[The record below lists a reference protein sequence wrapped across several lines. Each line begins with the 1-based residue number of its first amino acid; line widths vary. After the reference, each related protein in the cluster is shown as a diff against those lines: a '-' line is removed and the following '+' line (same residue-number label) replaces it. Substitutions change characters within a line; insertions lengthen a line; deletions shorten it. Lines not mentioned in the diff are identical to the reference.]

1 VYSRYFIAPIYKLA
15 VSVANRKNRQ
25 TKPKKQ
31 ELMLIKLNNFTHKS
45 FVGYTNPND
54 LLFRAKNILFGYNG
68 KGKSS
73 MAIGIK
79 DEFLKDMSKKPEN
92 LRIFDRDYISNSL
105 LLENSEGKIKGVE
118 ASFGKGGVDI
128 ENKIKELEKLI
139 IKEDEIGKL
148 DTYIAKLRK
157 EIRTE
162 IDKIHDRRKGEANIQ
177 RKSKEESV
185 ERVIELYKKD
195 FQDAKKIEAD
205 ENKLIKINGDN
216 AIEKQIA
223 QNENLRPLN
232 LSKIQTTLIEEV
244 KVIFKE
250 KFGEDISIP
259 EFEVVQWIESGL
271 KLHKEGDNCKFC
283 AGNLDFSDVK
293 SKIAQYKENKK
304 HKAKEKLKQFREQL
318 QNLFESI
325 KAIEKE
331 SKTYTTNIGNEI
343 EKYFSSISEK
353 KQTIETL
360 IISCQSKIDNIEI
373 QENFDFELL
382 AETWKE
388 IEESISTISKT
399 KNEQLLEL
407 RKKLNN
413 LTTLVKG
420 AIGLE
425 ILKSSSIKDN
435 LQEVKDKETEL
446 EENRENNK
454 KKKEEIQDL
463 KQQKSLTKDFA
474 DFVSQILND
483 INISLK
489 VELDTDNKNYI
500 IKSTNENATLT
511 IKDISE
517 GEKNLLALLFFYYEL
532 FSDNKQKSVKP
543 EIELIIVDDPI
554 SSMDDSNKFY
564 ILELMKN
571 LLELPN
577 QQIFVLTHSWED
589 YCNLSYGKKAWD
601 DKTDKNGVEIKSKY
615 ATFEIKK
622 NIGKSELFKSY
633 NIEKPYNYLF
643 KEIYFFSEKTEEE
656 LKTECQIYHY
666 PNVMRRIFEE
676 WYGFKIGKDLN
687 FTSNLQKQIESHFNI
702 TSNNQKTKLGL
713 LIKVC
718 NILSHSINGSMN
730 PQEIHQSAKY
740 LMKLIS
746 DNDKLHFDNMK
757 Q

>member
-1 VYSRYFIAPIYKLA
+1 MI
-15 VSVANRKNRQ
+15 
-25 TKPKKQ
+25 T
-31 ELMLIKLNNFTHKS
+31 KLNNFTLKS

-68 KGKSS
+68 KGKSAI
-73 MAIGIK
+73 AIGIK
-79 DEFLKDMSKKPEN
+79 DEFLKDQTKKPEN

-105 LLENSEGKIKGVE
+105 LLENSDGKIKGVE

-139 IKEDEIGKL
+139 IKADEIGKL
-148 DTYIAKLRK
+148 DTGIAKLRK

-177 RKSKEESV
+177 RKSKDESV

-195 FQDAKKIEAD
+195 FQDAKKIESD
-205 ENKLIKINGDN
+205 DDKLIKINGDN
-216 AIEKQIA
+216 TIEKQIS

-232 LSKIQTTLIEEV
+232 FPNIPTTLIEEV
-244 KVIFKE
+244 KVIFKD
-250 KFGEDISIP
+250 KFGDDITIP

-271 KLHKEGDNCKFC
+271 KLHKVGDNCKFC
-283 AGNLDFSDVK
+283 HGKLDFSDVM
-293 SKIAQYKENKK
+293 SKIAQYKENKR
-304 HKAKEKLKQFREQL
+304 HKATEKLKKFREQL
-318 QNLFESI
+318 QSLLDSI
-325 KAIEKE
+325 SFIAKE
-331 SKTYTTNIGNEI
+331 SKTYSTNIGNEI
-343 EKYFSSISEK
+343 EQHFSDITEK
-353 KQTIETL
+353 KSNIDSL
-360 IISCQSKIDNIEI
+360 ITSCQSKIGNIEI

-382 AETWKE
+382 AKTLKE
-388 IEESISTISKT
+388 IEESISTISKI
-399 KNEQLLEL
+399 KNEQLSEL
-407 RKKLNN
+407 RKKQNN

-425 ILKSSSIKDN
+425 ILQSVTTKDK
-435 LQEVKDKETEL
+435 LKEVKEKEVEL
-446 EENRENNK
+446 KEKRENNK
-454 KKKEEIQDL
+454 KKQQEIQDL

-489 VELDTDNKNYI
+489 VTLDTDNRNYI

-532 FSDNKQKSVKP
+532 FADNKQQRIKP

-577 QQIFVLTHSWED
+577 QQVFVMTHSWED
-589 YCNLSYGKKAWD
+589 FCNLSYGKKAWE
-601 DKTDKNGVEIKSKY
+601 DKTDKNGVETKSKY
-615 ATFEIKK
+615 ATFEIW
-622 NIGKSELFKSY
+622 KSNGVSEIVKAK
-633 NIEKPYNYLF
+633 NIEKPYKYLF
-643 KEIYFFSEKTEEE
+643 KEIYNFSQKHEGQAT
-656 LKTECQIYHY
+656 TECEIYHY
-666 PNVMRRIFEE
+666 PNVIRRVFEE
-676 WYGFKIGKDLN
+676 WYSFKIGEDLN
-687 FTSNLQKQIESHFNI
+687 LTSAQLGRLANDFKI
-702 TSNNQKTKLGL
+702 TDDKTKTELGVL
-713 LIKVC
+713 LKVC
-718 NILSHSINGSMN
+718 NILSHSINGSKN
-730 PQEIHQSAKY
+730 PQEIHQASKC
-740 LMKLIS
+740 LMKLIES
-746 DNDKLHFDNMK
+746 ADSLHYNKMK

>member
-1 VYSRYFIAPIYKLA
+1 MI
-15 VSVANRKNRQ
+15 
-25 TKPKKQ
+25 T
-31 ELMLIKLNNFTHKS
+31 KLNNFTLKS
-45 FVGYTNPND
+45 FVGFTNPND

-79 DEFLKDMSKKPEN
+79 DEFLKDTTKKPEN

-105 LLENSEGKIKGVE
+105 LLENTEGKIKGVE

-148 DTYIAKLRK
+148 DTGIAKLRK

-177 RKSKEESV
+177 RKSNGESV

-195 FQDAKKIEAD
+195 FQDAKKIEVDD
-205 ENKLIKINGDN
+205 EKLIKINGDN

-232 LSKIQTTLIEEV
+232 LSKIQTTLIDEV

-259 EFEVVQWIESGL
+259 EFEVVQWIESGF

-283 AGNLDFSDVK
+283 EGKLDFSDVK
-293 SKIAQYKENKK
+293 AKIAQYKENKR
-304 HKAKEKLKQFREQL
+304 HKATEKLKQFREQL
-318 QNLFESI
+318 QSLFENI

-343 EKYFSSISEK
+343 EQHFSSISEK

-360 IISCQSKIDNIEI
+360 ITSCQSKIDNIEV
-373 QENFDFELL
+373 QGNFDFELL
-382 AETWKE
+382 AETLKE
-388 IEESISTISKT
+388 LEESISTISKT

-407 RKKLNN
+407 RKKQNN

-425 ILKSSSIKDN
+425 ILNSITIKDK
-435 LQEVKDKETEL
+435 QKEVKDKENDL
-446 EENRENNK
+446 KVKRENNK
-454 KKKEEIQDL
+454 KKQQEIQDL

-532 FSDNKQKSVKP
+532 FADNKQQNVKP

-571 LLELPN
+571 LLELSN

-589 YCNLSYGKKAWD
+589 YCNLSYGKKAWE
-601 DKTDKNGVEIKSKY
+601 NNQPF
-615 ATFEIKK
+615 ATFEIRKS
-622 NIGKSELFKSY
+622 NGVSELSQLK
-633 NIEKPYNYLF
+633 NIEKPYKYLF
-643 KEIYFFSEKTEEE
+643 KEIFEFSQKREDD
-656 LKTECQIYHY
+656 LKTDCQIYHY
-666 PNVMRRIFEE
+666 PNVMRRVFEE
-676 WYGFKIGKDLN
+676 WYSFKIGRDLN
-687 FTSNLQKQIESHFNI
+687 LTSSQQDRI
-702 TSNNQKTKLGL
+702 TSELKITENREKTRLGL
-713 LIKVC
+713 LLKVC
-718 NILSHSINGSMN
+718 NILSHSINGSKN

-746 DNDKLHFDNMK
+746 DNDKLHFNNMK
-757 Q
+757 D

>member
-1 VYSRYFIAPIYKLA
+1 MI
-15 VSVANRKNRQ
+15 
-25 TKPKKQ
+25 T
-31 ELMLIKLNNFTHKS
+31 KLNNFTLKS

-73 MAIGIK
+73 IAIGIK
-79 DEFLKDMSKKPEN
+79 DEFLKDTTKKPEN
-92 LRIFDRDYISNSL
+92 LRIFDRDYISHSL

-128 ENKIKELEKLI
+128 ENKIKELEKQI
-139 IKEDEIGKL
+139 ISEIE
-148 DTYIAKLRK
+148 IAKLDSSIVDSRK
-157 EIRTE
+157 KIRAE
-162 IDKIHDRRKGEANIQ
+162 IDSIHDRRKGEANIQ
-177 RKSKEESV
+177 RKSKDDTV

-195 FQDAKKIEAD
+195 FQDAKKVEAD
-205 ENKLIKINGDN
+205 EEKLIKISGDN

-223 QNENLRPLN
+223 QNENLKPLH
-232 LSKIQTTLIEEV
+232 LSKIQTTLIDEV

-259 EFEVVQWIESGL
+259 EYEVVQWIESGL

-283 AGNLDFSDVK
+283 DGKLDFLDVK
-293 SKIAQYKENKK
+293 SKIAEFKENKR
-304 HKAKEKLKQFREQL
+304 HKATEKLKQFREQL
-318 QNLFESI
+318 QSLLETI
-325 KAIEKE
+325 KIIEKE
-331 SKTYTTNIGNEI
+331 AKTYSTNIGTEI
-343 EKYFSSISEK
+343 EQHFTSISSK
-353 KQTIETL
+353 KSTIESL
-360 IISCQSKIDNIEI
+360 ITSCQSKIDKIEI
-373 QENFDFELL
+373 QENIDFELL
-382 AETWKE
+382 AKTFKV
-388 IEESISTISKT
+388 IEESISSITKT
-399 KNEQLLEL
+399 KSEQLSEL
-407 RKKLNN
+407 RKKQNN
-413 LTTLVKG
+413 LTNLVKG

-425 ILKSSSIKDN
+425 IINSTTIKDK
-435 LQEVKDKETEL
+435 LKEVNDKEVDLKEK
-446 EENRENNK
+446 RDNNK
-454 KKKEEIQDL
+454 KKQQEIQDL

-532 FSDNKQKSVKP
+532 FADNKQQQVKA

-577 QQIFVLTHSWED
+577 HQIFVLTHSWED
-589 YCNLSYGKKAWD
+589 YCNLSYGKKAWE
-601 DKTDKNGVEIKSKY
+601 NNQPF
-615 ATFEIKK
+615 ATFEIRKS
-622 NIGKSELFKSY
+622 NGVSELSQLK
-633 NIEKPYNYLF
+633 NIEKPYKYLF
-643 KEIYFFSEKTEEE
+643 KEIFEFSQKREDD
-656 LKTECQIYHY
+656 LKTDCQIYHY
-666 PNVMRRIFEE
+666 PNVMRRVFEE
-676 WYGFKIGKDLN
+676 WYSFKIGRDLN
-687 FTSNLQKQIESHFNI
+687 LTSSQQDRI
-702 TSNNQKTKLGL
+702 TSELKITENREKTRLGL
-713 LIKVC
+713 LLKVC
-718 NILSHSINGSMN
+718 NILSHSINGSKN

-740 LMKLIS
+740 LMKLIA

-757 Q
+757 N

>member
-1 VYSRYFIAPIYKLA
+1 MI
-15 VSVANRKNRQ
+15 
-25 TKPKKQ
+25 T
-31 ELMLIKLNNFTHKS
+31 KLNNFTLKS

-73 MAIGIK
+73 IAVGIK
-79 DEFLKDMSKKPEN
+79 DEFLKDTDKKPEN
-92 LRIFDRDYISNSL
+92 LRIFDRDYITHSL
-105 LLENSEGKIKGVE
+105 LIENSEGKIKGVE

-128 ENKIKELEKLI
+128 ENKIKELEKQI
-139 IKEDEIGKL
+139 ISEVE
-148 DTYIAKLRK
+148 IAKLDSNIVDSRK
-157 EIRTE
+157 KIRTE
-162 IDKIHDRRKGEANIQ
+162 IDAIHDRRKGEVGISK
-177 RKSKEESV
+177 KSSTDSI
-185 ERVIELYKKD
+185 ERVIELYKND
-195 FQDAKKIEAD
+195 LQEAKKIEAD
-205 ENKLIKINGDN
+205 EEKLIKIIGDN

-232 LSKIQTTLIEEV
+232 LSKIPTTLLEEV

-259 EFEVVQWIESGL
+259 EYEVVQWIESGL
-271 KLHKEGDNCKFC
+271 KIHKEGDNCKFC
-283 AGNLDFSDVK
+283 DGKLDFSDVK
-293 SKIAQYKENKK
+293 SKIAEFKENKR
-304 HKAKEKLKQFREQL
+304 HKATEKLKQFREQL
-318 QNLFESI
+318 QSLLETI
-325 KAIEKE
+325 KIIEKE
-331 SKTYTTNIGNEI
+331 AKTYSTNIGTEI
-343 EKYFSSISEK
+343 EQHFSSISEK
-353 KQTIETL
+353 KQIIETL
-360 IISCQSKIDNIEI
+360 IISCQSKIDNIEV

-382 AETWKE
+382 AETLKE

-425 ILKSSSIKDN
+425 ILKSTSIKDN
-435 LQEVKDKETEL
+435 IQDVKDKETEL
-446 EENRENNK
+446 KEKRENNK
-454 KKKEEIQDL
+454 KKQQEIQDL

-532 FSDNKQKSVKP
+532 FADNKQQQVKA

-589 YCNLSYGKKAWD
+589 YCNLTYGRKAWD
-601 DKTDKNGVEIKSKY
+601 NNQPF
-615 ATFEIKK
+615 ATFEIRKA
-622 NIGKSELFKSY
+622 NGKSELSQLK
-633 NIEKPYNYLF
+633 NIEKPYKYLF
-643 KEIYFFSEKTEEE
+643 KEIFQFSEKREDDI
-656 LKTECQIYHY
+656 KTDCQIYHY
-666 PNVMRRIFEE
+666 PNVMRRVFEE
-676 WYGFKIGKDLN
+676 WYSFKIGKDLN
-687 FTSNLQKQIESHFNI
+687 LTSSQQDRIINDLSIKDNAE
-702 TSNNQKTKLGL
+702 KTKLGL
-713 LIKVC
+713 LLKVC
-718 NILSHSINGSMN
+718 NILSHSINGSKN

-740 LMKLIS
+740 LMKLIA

-757 Q
+757 N

>member
-1 VYSRYFIAPIYKLA
+1 MI
-15 VSVANRKNRQ
+15 
-25 TKPKKQ
+25 T
-31 ELMLIKLNNFTHKS
+31 KLNNFTLKS

-73 MAIGIK
+73 IAVGIK
-79 DEFLKDMSKKPEN
+79 DEFLKDTSKKPEN

-105 LLENSEGKIKGVE
+105 LLENSDGKIKGVE
-118 ASFGKGGVDI
+118 ASFGKGVVDI
-128 ENKIKELEKLI
+128 ENKIKELEKQI
-139 IKEDEIGKL
+139 ISEVEISKL
-148 DTYIAKLRK
+148 DSNIVDSRK
-157 EIRTE
+157 KIRTE
-162 IDKIHDRRKGEANIQ
+162 IDTIHDKRKGEVGISK
-177 RKSKEESV
+177 KSSTDSI
-185 ERVIELYKKD
+185 ERVIELYKND
-195 FQDAKKIEAD
+195 FQEAKKIEAD
-205 ENKLIKINGDN
+205 EEKLIKIIGDN

-259 EFEVVQWIESGL
+259 EFEVVQWIETGL

-283 AGNLDFSDVK
+283 EGKLDYSDVK

-318 QNLFESI
+318 QSLFESI

-343 EKYFSSISEK
+343 EQHFSSISEK

-360 IISCQSKIDNIEI
+360 IISCQSKIDNIEV
-373 QENFDFELL
+373 QGNFDFEVL
-382 AETWKE
+382 AQTLKE

-407 RKKLNN
+407 RKKQNN

-425 ILKSSSIKDN
+425 ILKSTSIKDN

-446 EENRENNK
+446 KEKRENNK
-454 KKKEEIQDL
+454 KKQQEIQDL

-532 FSDNKQKSVKP
+532 FADNKQQNVKP

-589 YCNLSYGKKAWD
+589 YCNLSYGKKAWE
-601 DKTDKNGVEIKSKY
+601 NNQPF
-615 ATFEIKK
+615 ATFEIRKS
-622 NIGKSELFKSY
+622 NGVSELSQLK
-633 NIEKPYNYLF
+633 NIEKPYKYLF
-643 KEIYFFSEKTEEE
+643 KEIFEFSQKREDD
-656 LKTECQIYHY
+656 LKTDCQIYHY
-666 PNVMRRIFEE
+666 PNVMRRVFEE
-676 WYGFKIGKDLN
+676 WYSFKIGRDLN
-687 FTSNLQKQIESHFNI
+687 LTSSQQDRI
-702 TSNNQKTKLGL
+702 TSELKIAENREKTRLGL
-713 LIKVC
+713 LLKVC
-718 NILSHSINGSMN
+718 NILSHSINGSKN

-740 LMKLIS
+740 LMKLIAE
-746 DNDKLHFDNMK
+746 NDKLHFDNMK
-757 Q
+757 N

>member
-1 VYSRYFIAPIYKLA
+1 MI
-15 VSVANRKNRQ
+15 
-25 TKPKKQ
+25 T
-31 ELMLIKLNNFTHKS
+31 KLNNFTLKS

-73 MAIGIK
+73 IAIGIK
-79 DEFLKDMSKKPEN
+79 DEFLKDATKKPEN
-92 LRIFDRDYISNSL
+92 LRIFNRDYISNSL
-105 LLENSEGKIKGVE
+105 LLENSEDKIKGVE
-118 ASFGKGGVDI
+118 ASFSKGDVDI
-128 ENKIKELEKLI
+128 EIKIKELEKLI

-148 DTYIAKLRK
+148 DTGITKLRK

-162 IDKIHDRRKGEANIQ
+162 IDKIHDSRKGEANIQ
-177 RKSKEESV
+177 RKSKDESV
-185 ERVIELYKKD
+185 ERVIELYQKD

-205 ENKLIKINGDN
+205 DDKLIKINGDN

-259 EFEVVQWIESGL
+259 EFEVVQWIETGL
-271 KLHKEGDNCKFC
+271 NLHKEGDNCKFC
-283 AGNLDFSDVK
+283 NGQLDYLDVK
-293 SKIAQYKENKK
+293 AKIVEFKENKR
-304 HKAKEKLKQFREQL
+304 HKATEKLKQFREQL

-343 EKYFSSISEK
+343 EQHFSSISEK

-360 IISCQSKIDNIEI
+360 IISCQSKIDNIEV
-373 QENFDFELL
+373 QENFDFKLL
-382 AETWKE
+382 AETLKE
-388 IEESISTISKT
+388 LEESISTILKT

-425 ILKSSSIKDN
+425 IQQSATIKDK
-435 LQEVKDKETEL
+435 LQEVKDKEAEL
-446 EENRENNK
+446 KEKRENNIK
-454 KKKEEIQDL
+454 KQKEIQDL
-463 KQQKSLTKDFA
+463 KQQKSQTKDFA

-500 IKSTNENATLT
+500 IKSTNEKATLT
-511 IKDISE
+511 IRDISE

-532 FSDNKQKSVKP
+532 FADNKQQSVKP

-571 LLELPN
+571 LLELPK
-577 QQIFVLTHSWED
+577 QQVFVLTHSWDD
-589 YCNLSYGKKAWD
+589 YCNLSYNLENKQD
-601 DKTDKNGVEIKSKY
+601 V
-615 ATFEIKK
+615 ATFELRKTNGISTLVKLSSK
-622 NIGKSELFKSY
+622 
-633 NIEKPYNYLF
+633 EKPYNYLF
-643 KEIYFFSEKTEEE
+643 KEIYDFSEKSEEDI
-656 LKTECQIYHY
+656 KNECQIYHY

-676 WYGFKIGKDLN
+676 WYSFKVGKN
-687 FTSNLQKQIESHFNI
+687 VKFTSNIQNQIASVFNI
-702 TSNNQKTKLGL
+702 TSNSEKAKLGV

-730 PQEIHQSAKY
+730 PQEIHKSAKY
-740 LMKLIS
+740 LMRLIQ
-746 DNDKLHFDNMK
+746 DKDKLHFDNMK
-757 Q
+757 N

>member
-1 VYSRYFIAPIYKLA
+1 MI
-15 VSVANRKNRQ
+15 
-25 TKPKKQ
+25 T
-31 ELMLIKLNNFTHKS
+31 KLNNFTLKS

-73 MAIGIK
+73 IAIGIK
-79 DEFLKDMSKKPEN
+79 NEFLKDTSKKSEN

-118 ASFGKGGVDI
+118 ANFGSSGVNI
-128 ENKIKELEKLI
+128 ENKIKELEKQI
-139 IKEDEIGKL
+139 ISEVEISKL
-148 DTYIAKLRK
+148 DSNIVDSRK
-157 EIRTE
+157 KIRTE
-162 IDKIHDRRKGEANIQ
+162 IDKIHDSRKGEVNIQ
-177 RKSKEESV
+177 RKAKEESV

-205 ENKLIKINGDN
+205 EEKLIKISGDN

-232 LSKIQTTLIEEV
+232 LSKIQTSLIEEV

-271 KLHKEGDNCKFC
+271 KLHKDGDNCKFC
-283 AGNLDFSDVK
+283 EGKLDFSDVK

-318 QNLFESI
+318 QSLLESI

-331 SKTYTTNIGNEI
+331 SKTYTTNIGNDI
-343 EKYFSSISEK
+343 EHYFSSISEK

-360 IISCQSKIDNIEI
+360 IISCQSKIDNIEV
-373 QENFDFELL
+373 QGNFDFELL
-382 AETWKE
+382 AETLKE
-388 IEESISTISKT
+388 LEESISTISKT

-407 RKKLNN
+407 RKKQNN

-425 ILKSSSIKDN
+425 ILKSTSIKDK

-446 EENRENNK
+446 KEKRENNK
-454 KKKEEIQDL
+454 KKQQEIQDL

-532 FSDNKQKSVKP
+532 FADNKQQNVKP

-589 YCNLSYGKKAWD
+589 YCNLSYGKKAWE
-601 DKTDKNGVEIKSKY
+601 NNQPF
-615 ATFEIKK
+615 ATFEIRKS
-622 NIGKSELFKSY
+622 NGVSELSQLK
-633 NIEKPYNYLF
+633 NIEKPYKYLF
-643 KEIYFFSEKTEEE
+643 KEIFEFSQKREDD
-656 LKTECQIYHY
+656 LKTDCQIYHY
-666 PNVMRRIFEE
+666 PNVMRRVFEE
-676 WYGFKIGKDLN
+676 WYSFKIGRDLN
-687 FTSNLQKQIESHFNI
+687 LTSSQQDRI
-702 TSNNQKTKLGL
+702 TSELKITENREKTRLGL
-713 LIKVC
+713 LLKVC
-718 NILSHSINGSMN
+718 NILSHSINGSKN

-740 LMKLIS
+740 LMKLIA

-757 Q
+757 N

>member
-1 VYSRYFIAPIYKLA
+1 MI
-15 VSVANRKNRQ
+15 
-25 TKPKKQ
+25 T
-31 ELMLIKLNNFTHKS
+31 KLNNFTLKS

-68 KGKSS
+68 KGKSAI
-73 MAIGIK
+73 AIGIK
-79 DEFLKDMSKKPEN
+79 DEFLKDTTKKPEN

-105 LLENSEGKIKGVE
+105 LLENSDGKIKGVE

-148 DTYIAKLRK
+148 DTGIAKLRK

-162 IDKIHDRRKGEANIQ
+162 IDKIHDSRKGEANIQ
-177 RKSKEESV
+177 RKSKDESV

-195 FQDAKKIEAD
+195 FQDAKKIESD
-205 ENKLIKINGDN
+205 EEKLIKINGDN

-223 QNENLRPLN
+223 QNENLRPIN
-232 LSKIQTTLIEEV
+232 LSKIQTNLIEEV

-259 EFEVVQWIESGL
+259 EYEVVQWIESGL
-271 KLHKEGDNCKFC
+271 NLHKEGDKCKFC
-283 AGNLDFSDVK
+283 EGKLDFSDVK
-293 SKIAQYKENKK
+293 SKITQYKENKR
-304 HKAKEKLKQFREQL
+304 HKATEKLKQFREQL
-318 QNLFESI
+318 QSLLESI

-331 SKTYTTNIGNEI
+331 SKTYTINIGNEI
-343 EKYFSSISEK
+343 EQHFTAISAK
-353 KQTIETL
+353 KNTIETL
-360 IISCQSKIDNIEI
+360 ITSFQSKIDSIEI
-373 QENFDFELL
+373 QENFDFKLL
-382 AETWKE
+382 AETLKE
-388 IEESISTISKT
+388 LEESISTILKT

-407 RKKLNN
+407 RKKLIN

-425 ILKSSSIKDN
+425 ILKSTTIKVK
-435 LQEVKDKETEL
+435 LQEVKDKEIDLKEK
-446 EENRENNK
+446 RDNNK
-454 KKKEEIQDL
+454 KKQEEIKDL

-532 FSDNKQKSVKP
+532 FADNKQQSVKP

-571 LLELPN
+571 LLELSN

-589 YCNLSYGKKAWD
+589 YCNLSYGRKAWE

-615 ATFEIKK
+615 ATFEIRKS
-622 NIGKSELFKSY
+622 NGKSELIKSK
-633 NIEKPYNYLF
+633 NNDKPYKYLF
-643 KEIYFFSEKTEEE
+643 KEIYKFSQKNEGQAT
-656 LKTECQIYHY
+656 TECEIFHY
-666 PNVMRRIFEE
+666 PNVIRRVFEE
-676 WYGFKIGKDLN
+676 WYSFKIGEDLN
-687 FTSNLQKQIESHFNI
+687 LTSAQLGRLANDFKI
-702 TSNNQKTKLGL
+702 TNDKSKTELGVL
-713 LIKVC
+713 LKVC
-718 NILSHSINGSMN
+718 NILSHSINGSKN

-740 LMKLIS
+740 LMQIIK
-746 DNDKLHFDNMK
+746 DNDPLHYERMK
-757 Q
+757 N

>member
-1 VYSRYFIAPIYKLA
+1 MI
-15 VSVANRKNRQ
+15 
-25 TKPKKQ
+25 T
-31 ELMLIKLNNFTHKS
+31 KLNNFTLKS

-73 MAIGIK
+73 IAIGIK
-79 DEFLKDMSKKPEN
+79 DEFLKDTTKKPEN
-92 LRIFDRDYISNSL
+92 LRIFDRDYISHSL

-118 ASFGKGGVDI
+118 ANFGQGGVNI
-128 ENKIKELEKLI
+128 ENKIKELEKQI
-139 IKEDEIGKL
+139 ISEVE
-148 DTYIAKLRK
+148 IAKLDSNIVDSRK
-157 EIRTE
+157 KIRTE
-162 IDKIHDRRKGEANIQ
+162 IDAIHDRRKGEVGISK
-177 RKSKEESV
+177 KSSTDSI
-185 ERVIELYKKD
+185 ERVIELYKND
-195 FQDAKKIEAD
+195 FQEAKKIEAD
-205 ENKLIKINGDN
+205 EEKLIKIIGDN

-232 LSKIQTTLIEEV
+232 LSKIPTTLLEEV

-259 EFEVVQWIESGL
+259 EYEVVQWIESGL
-271 KLHKEGDNCKFC
+271 KIHKEGDNCKFC
-283 AGNLDFSDVK
+283 DGKLDFLDVK
-293 SKIAQYKENKK
+293 SKIAEFKENKR
-304 HKAKEKLKQFREQL
+304 HKATEKLKQFREQL
-318 QNLFESI
+318 QSLLETI
-325 KAIEKE
+325 KIIEKE
-331 SKTYTTNIGNEI
+331 AKTYSTNIGTEI
-343 EKYFSSISEK
+343 EQHFSAISSK
-353 KQTIETL
+353 KNTIESL
-360 IISCQSKIDNIEI
+360 ITSCQSKIDKIEI
-373 QENFDFELL
+373 QETFDFELL
-382 AETWKE
+382 AETYKV
-388 IEESISTISKT
+388 IEESISSITKT
-399 KNEQLLEL
+399 KSEQLSEL
-407 RKKLNN
+407 RKKQNN

-425 ILKSSSIKDN
+425 IIKSAPIKDK
-435 LQEVKDKETEL
+435 LKEVKDKEVDLKEK
-446 EENRENNK
+446 RDNNK
-454 KKKEEIQDL
+454 KKQQEIQDL

-532 FSDNKQKSVKP
+532 FADNKQQSVKP

-601 DKTDKNGVEIKSKY
+601 NNQPF
-615 ATFEIKK
+615 ATFEIRKA
-622 NIGKSELFKSY
+622 NGKSELSQLK
-633 NIEKPYNYLF
+633 NIEKPYKYLF
-643 KEIYFFSEKTEEE
+643 KEIFQFSEKREDDI
-656 LKTECQIYHY
+656 KTDCQIYHY
-666 PNVMRRIFEE
+666 PNVMRRVFEE
-676 WYGFKIGKDLN
+676 WYSFKIGKDLN
-687 FTSNLQKQIESHFNI
+687 LTSSQQDRIINDLSIKDNAE
-702 TSNNQKTKLGL
+702 KTKLGL
-713 LIKVC
+713 LLKVC
-718 NILSHSINGSMN
+718 NILSHSINGSKN

-740 LMKLIS
+740 LMKLIA
-746 DNDKLHFDNMK
+746 DNDKLHYNNMK
-757 Q
+757 N

>member
-1 VYSRYFIAPIYKLA
+1 MKRTV
-15 VSVANRKNRQ
+15 
-25 TKPKKQ
+25 KPTDKTKKQ
-31 ELMLIKLNNFTHKS
+31 DLMLIKLNNFTHKS
-45 FVGYTNPND
+45 FVSYTNPND

-73 MAIGIK
+73 ITIGIK
-79 DEFLKDMSKKPEN
+79 DEFLKEATKKPEN

-105 LLENSEGKIKGVE
+105 LLENSDDKIKGVE
-118 ASFGKGGVDI
+118 ASFGKGVVDI
-128 ENKIKELEKLI
+128 ENKIKEIEKLI
-139 IKEDEIGKL
+139 IKEDEIDKL
-148 DTYIAKLRK
+148 DIGISKLCK

-177 RKSKEESV
+177 RKSKDETV

-195 FQDAKKIEAD
+195 FQDAKKIETD
-205 ENKLIKINGDN
+205 EEKLIKINGDN

-259 EFEVVQWIESGL
+259 EFEVVQWIEIGL
-271 KLHKEGDNCKFC
+271 KLHKDGDNCKFC
-283 AGNLDFSDVK
+283 NGNLDYSDVK
-293 SKIAQYKENKK
+293 SKIAEFKENKR
-304 HKAKEKLKQFREQL
+304 HKATEKLKQFRENL
-318 QNLFESI
+318 QSLLESI
-325 KAIEKE
+325 KAIKKE
-331 SKTYTTNIGNEI
+331 SKIYTTNIGNEL
-343 EKYFSSISEK
+343 EQHFTAISAMK
-353 KQTIETL
+353 RPIETL
-360 IISCQSKIDNIEI
+360 IISCQSKIDNIEVE
-373 QENFDFELL
+373 ENFDFELL
-382 AETWKE
+382 AETLKE
-388 IEESISTISKT
+388 LEESITIISKT

-407 RKKLNN
+407 RNKQNN

-425 ILKSSSIKDN
+425 ILKSVTIKDK
-435 LQEVKDKETEL
+435 QKEVKDKEIDVKEK
-446 EENRENNK
+446 RENNK
-454 KKKEEIQDL
+454 NKQQEIQDL

-474 DFVSQILND
+474 DFVSQVLND

-489 VELDTDNKNYI
+489 VELDSDNKNYV
-500 IKSTNENATLT
+500 IKSTSENASLT
-511 IKDISE
+511 IKNISE

-532 FSDNKQKSVKP
+532 LADNKQKNVKP
-543 EIELIIVDDPI
+543 EVELIVVDDPI

-577 QQIFVLTHSWED
+577 QQIFVLTHSWDD
-589 YCNLSYGKKAWD
+589 YCNLSY
-601 DKTDKNGVEIKSKY
+601 SKENNPDF
-615 ATFEIKK
+615 ATFEIRKK
-622 NIGKSELFKSY
+622 NGVSELAKLSSK
-633 NIEKPYNYLF
+633 EKPYKYLF
-643 KEIYFFSEKTEEE
+643 KEIFAFSQKSEEE

-676 WYGFKIGKDLN
+676 WYGFKVGKDLN
-687 FTSNLQKQIESHFNI
+687 FTSNLQKQIESHFEI
-702 TSNNQKTKLGL
+702 TSNNEKTKLGL

-740 LMKLIS
+740 LMRLIK
-746 DNDKLHFDNMK
+746 DKDKLHFDNMK

>member
-1 VYSRYFIAPIYKLA
+1 MI
-15 VSVANRKNRQ
+15 
-25 TKPKKQ
+25 T
-31 ELMLIKLNNFTHKS
+31 KLNNFTLKS

-68 KGKSS
+68 KGKSAI
-73 MAIGIK
+73 AIGIK
-79 DEFLKDMSKKPEN
+79 DEFLKDQAKKPEN
-92 LRIFDRDYISNSL
+92 LRTFDRDYISNSL
-105 LLENSEGKIKGVE
+105 LLENSEDKIKGVE

-148 DTYIAKLRK
+148 DTGIAKLRK

-162 IDKIHDRRKGEANIQ
+162 IDKIHDSRKGEANIQ
-177 RKSKEESV
+177 RKSKDESV

-205 ENKLIKINGDN
+205 EEKLIKINGDN

-223 QNENLRPLN
+223 QNENLRPIN
-232 LSKIQTTLIEEV
+232 LSKIQTNLIEEV

-259 EFEVVQWIESGL
+259 EYEVVQWIESGL
-271 KLHKEGDNCKFC
+271 NLHKEGDKCKFC
-283 AGNLDFSDVK
+283 EGKLDFSDVK
-293 SKIAQYKENKK
+293 SKITQYKENKR
-304 HKAKEKLKQFREQL
+304 HKATEKLKQFREQL
-318 QNLFESI
+318 QSLLESI

-331 SKTYTTNIGNEI
+331 SKTYTINIGNEI
-343 EKYFSSISEK
+343 EQHFTAISAK
-353 KQTIETL
+353 KNTIETL
-360 IISCQSKIDNIEI
+360 ITSCQSKIDSIEI
-373 QENFDFELL
+373 QENFDFKLL
-382 AETWKE
+382 AETLKE
-388 IEESISTISKT
+388 LEESISTILKT

-407 RKKLNN
+407 RKKLIN

-425 ILKSSSIKDN
+425 ILKSTTIKVK
-435 LQEVKDKETEL
+435 LQEVKDKEIDLKEK
-446 EENRENNK
+446 RDNNK
-454 KKKEEIQDL
+454 KKQEEIQDL

-532 FSDNKQKSVKP
+532 FADNKQQNVKP

-571 LLELPN
+571 LLELSN
-577 QQIFVLTHSWED
+577 QQIFVLTHSWDD
-589 YCNLSYGKKAWD
+589 YCNLSYNLENKQD
-601 DKTDKNGVEIKSKY
+601 V
-615 ATFEIKK
+615 ATFELRKTNGISNLVKLSSK
-622 NIGKSELFKSY
+622 
-633 NIEKPYNYLF
+633 EKPYNYLF
-643 KEIYFFSEKTEEE
+643 KEIYDFSEKSEEDI
-656 LKTECQIYHY
+656 KNECQIYHY

-676 WYGFKIGKDLN
+676 WYSFKVGKN
-687 FTSNLQKQIESHFNI
+687 VKFTSNIQNQIASVFNI
-702 TSNNQKTKLGL
+702 TSNSEKAKLGV

-730 PQEIHQSAKY
+730 PQEIHKSAKY
-740 LMKLIS
+740 LMQIIK
-746 DNDKLHFDNMK
+746 DNDPLHYERMK
-757 Q
+757 N

>member
-1 VYSRYFIAPIYKLA
+1 MI
-15 VSVANRKNRQ
+15 
-25 TKPKKQ
+25 T
-31 ELMLIKLNNFTHKS
+31 KLNNFTLKS

-73 MAIGIK
+73 VAIGIK
-79 DEFLKDMSKKPEN
+79 DEFLKDTTKKPEN
-92 LRIFDRDYISNSL
+92 LRIFDRDYISHSL
-105 LLENSEGKIKGVE
+105 LLENNEGKIKGVE

-128 ENKIKELEKLI
+128 ENKIKELEKQI
-139 IKEDEIGKL
+139 ISEVE
-148 DTYIAKLRK
+148 IAKLDSNIVDSRK
-157 EIRTE
+157 KIRTE
-162 IDKIHDRRKGEANIQ
+162 IDAIHDRRKGEVGISK
-177 RKSKEESV
+177 KSSTDSI
-185 ERVIELYKKD
+185 ERVIELYKND
-195 FQDAKKIEAD
+195 LQEAKKIEAD
-205 ENKLIKINGDN
+205 EEKLIKIIGDN

-232 LSKIQTTLIEEV
+232 LSKIPTTLLEEV

-259 EFEVVQWIESGL
+259 EYEVVQWIESGL

-283 AGNLDFSDVK
+283 NSKLDYLDVK
-293 SKIAQYKENKK
+293 SKIAEFKKNKR
-304 HKAKEKLKQFREQL
+304 HKATEKLKQFREQL
-318 QNLFESI
+318 QSFLETI
-325 KAIEKE
+325 KIIEKE
-331 SKTYTTNIGNEI
+331 AKTYSTNIGTEI
-343 EKYFSSISEK
+343 EQHFSSISEK
-353 KQTIETL
+353 KQIIETL
-360 IISCQSKIDNIEI
+360 IISCQSKIDNIEV

-382 AETWKE
+382 AETLKE

-425 ILKSSSIKDN
+425 ILKSTSIKDN
-435 LQEVKDKETEL
+435 IQDVKDKETEL
-446 EENRENNK
+446 KEKRENNK
-454 KKKEEIQDL
+454 KKQQEIQDL

-532 FSDNKQKSVKP
+532 FADNKQQQVKA

-589 YCNLSYGKKAWD
+589 YCNLTYGRKAWD
-601 DKTDKNGVEIKSKY
+601 NNQPF
-615 ATFEIKK
+615 ATFEIRKA
-622 NIGKSELFKSY
+622 NGKSELSQLK
-633 NIEKPYNYLF
+633 NIEKPYKYLF
-643 KEIYFFSEKTEEE
+643 KEIFQFSEKREDDI
-656 LKTECQIYHY
+656 KTDCQIYHY
-666 PNVMRRIFEE
+666 PNVMRRVFEE
-676 WYGFKIGKDLN
+676 WYSFKIGKDLN
-687 FTSNLQKQIESHFNI
+687 LTSSQQDRIINDLSIKDNAE
-702 TSNNQKTKLGL
+702 KTKLGL
-713 LIKVC
+713 LLKVC
-718 NILSHSINGSMN
+718 NILSHSINGSKN

-740 LMKLIS
+740 LMKLIA

-757 Q
+757 N

>member
-1 VYSRYFIAPIYKLA
+1 MI
-15 VSVANRKNRQ
+15 
-25 TKPKKQ
+25 T
-31 ELMLIKLNNFTHKS
+31 KLNNFTLKS

-68 KGKSS
+68 KGKSAI
-73 MAIGIK
+73 AIGIK
-79 DEFLKDMSKKPEN
+79 DEFLKDTTKKPEN

-105 LLENSEGKIKGVE
+105 LLENSEDKIKGVE

-148 DTYIAKLRK
+148 DTGIAKLRK

-177 RKSKEESV
+177 RKSKDESV

-195 FQDAKKIEAD
+195 FQDAKKIESD
-205 ENKLIKINGDN
+205 EEKLIKINGDN

-232 LSKIQTTLIEEV
+232 LSKIQSALIEEV

-283 AGNLDFSDVK
+283 AGKLDFSDVK
-293 SKIAQYKENKK
+293 SKIAQYKENKR
-304 HKAKEKLKQFREQL
+304 HKATEKLKQFREQL
-318 QNLFESI
+318 QSLLESI

-331 SKTYTTNIGNEI
+331 SKTYTINIGNEI
-343 EKYFSSISEK
+343 EQHFTAISAK
-353 KQTIETL
+353 KNTIETL
-360 IISCQSKIDNIEI
+360 ITSCQSKIDSIEI

-382 AETWKE
+382 AGTLKE
-388 IEESISTISKT
+388 LEESISNISKT
-399 KNEQLLEL
+399 KNDQLFEL

-425 ILKSSSIKDN
+425 ILQSATIKDK
-435 LQEVKDKETEL
+435 LQEVKDKEIEL
-446 EENRENNK
+446 KEKQENNK
-454 KKKEEIQDL
+454 KKQQEIQDL

-532 FSDNKQKSVKP
+532 FADNKQQNVKP

-571 LLELPN
+571 LLELSN
-577 QQIFVLTHSWED
+577 QQIFVLTHSWDD
-589 YCNLSYGKKAWD
+589 YCNLSYNLENKQD
-601 DKTDKNGVEIKSKY
+601 V
-615 ATFEIKK
+615 ATFELRKTNGISNLVKLSSK
-622 NIGKSELFKSY
+622 
-633 NIEKPYNYLF
+633 EKPYNYLF
-643 KEIYFFSEKTEEE
+643 KEIYDFSEKSEEDI
-656 LKTECQIYHY
+656 KNECQIYHY

-676 WYGFKIGKDLN
+676 WYSFKVGKN
-687 FTSNLQKQIESHFNI
+687 VKFTSNIQNQIASVFNI
-702 TSNNQKTKLGL
+702 TSNSEKAKLGV

-730 PQEIHQSAKY
+730 PQEIHKSAKY
-740 LMKLIS
+740 LMRLIQ
-746 DNDKLHFDNMK
+746 DKDKLHFDNMK
-757 Q
+757 N

>member
-1 VYSRYFIAPIYKLA
+1 MI
-15 VSVANRKNRQ
+15 
-25 TKPKKQ
+25 T
-31 ELMLIKLNNFTHKS
+31 KLNNFTLKS

-68 KGKSS
+68 KGKSAI
-73 MAIGIK
+73 AIGIK
-79 DEFLKDMSKKPEN
+79 DEFLKDTTKKPEN

-105 LLENSEGKIKGVE
+105 LLESSDGKIKGVE

-128 ENKIKELEKLI
+128 ENKIKELEKQI
-139 IKEDEIGKL
+139 ISEVEISKL
-148 DTYIAKLRK
+148 DSNIVDSRK
-157 EIRTE
+157 KIRNE
-162 IDKIHDRRKGEANIQ
+162 IDTIHDKRKGEVGISK
-177 RKSKEESV
+177 KSSTDSI
-185 ERVIELYKKD
+185 ERVIELYKND
-195 FQDAKKIEAD
+195 FQEAKKIEAD
-205 ENKLIKINGDN
+205 EEKLIKIIGDN

-232 LSKIQTTLIEEV
+232 LSKIQSTLIEEV

-259 EFEVVQWIESGL
+259 EFEVVQWIEIGL

-283 AGNLDFSDVK
+283 EGKLDFSDVK

-318 QNLFESI
+318 QSLFESI

-343 EKYFSSISEK
+343 EQHFSSISEK

-360 IISCQSKIDNIEI
+360 IISCQSKIDNIEV
-373 QENFDFELL
+373 QEIFDFELL
-382 AETWKE
+382 AETLKE
-388 IEESISTISKT
+388 LEESLSIISKA
-399 KNEQLLEL
+399 KNEQILEL
-407 RKKLNN
+407 RKKQNN

-425 ILKSSSIKDN
+425 ILQSANIKDK
-435 LQEVKDKETEL
+435 LQEVKDKEIDLKEK
-446 EENRENNK
+446 RENNK
-454 KKKEEIQDL
+454 KKQQEIQDL

-474 DFVSQILND
+474 DFVSQILDD

-532 FSDNKQKSVKP
+532 FSDNKQQSVKP

-589 YCNLSYGKKAWD
+589 YCNLSYGKKAWE
-601 DKTDKNGVEIKSKY
+601 NNQPF
-615 ATFEIKK
+615 ATFEIRKS
-622 NIGKSELFKSY
+622 NGVSELSQLK
-633 NIEKPYNYLF
+633 NIEKPYKYLF
-643 KEIYFFSEKTEEE
+643 KEIFEFSQKREDD
-656 LKTECQIYHY
+656 LKTDCQIYHY
-666 PNVMRRIFEE
+666 PNVMRRVFEE
-676 WYGFKIGKDLN
+676 WYSFKIGRDLN
-687 FTSNLQKQIESHFNI
+687 LTSSQQDRI
-702 TSNNQKTKLGL
+702 TSELKITENREKTRLGML
-713 LIKVC
+713 LKVC
-718 NILSHSINGSMN
+718 NILSHSINGSKN

-757 Q
+757 N

>member
-1 VYSRYFIAPIYKLA
+1 MIVKI
-15 VSVANRKNRQ
+15 
-25 TKPKKQ
+25 
-31 ELMLIKLNNFTHKS
+31 NNFTYKS
-45 FVGYTNPND
+45 FVGYSNPND

-73 MAIGIK
+73 VAIGIK
-79 DEFLKDMSKKPEN
+79 NEFLKDQTKKPEN
-92 LRIFDRDYISNSL
+92 LRIFDRNYISNSL
-105 LLENSEGKIKGVE
+105 MLENSEGKIKGVE
-118 ASFGKGGVDI
+118 VSFGEGGVDI

-139 IKEDEIGKL
+139 IKEDEIVKL
-148 DTYIAKLRK
+148 DTAITKLRK

-162 IDKIHDRRKGEANIQ
+162 IDKIHDRRKGEVNIQ
-177 RKSKEESV
+177 RKSKDETV

-195 FQDAKKIEAD
+195 YQDAKKIEAD
-205 ENKLIKINGDN
+205 DEELLKINGDN
-216 AIEKQIA
+216 AIEKQIS
-223 QNENLRPLN
+223 QNENLKSLHF
-232 LSKIQTTLIEEV
+232 SKIQTPLIEDI
-244 KVIFKE
+244 KAIFKE

-259 EFEVVQWIESGL
+259 EYEVVQWIESGL
-271 KLHKEGDNCKFC
+271 NLHKEGDNCKFC
-283 AGNLDFSDVK
+283 HGKLDFSDVK
-293 SKIAQYKENKK
+293 LKIAQYKENKR
-304 HKAKEKLKQFREQL
+304 HKATEKLKQFSEQL
-318 QNLFESI
+318 QNLLDSI
-325 KAIEKE
+325 RIIEKE
-331 SKTYTTNIGNEI
+331 SKTYSTNIGNEV
-343 EKYFSSISEK
+343 EQHFTAISEK
-353 KQTIETL
+353 QNTIESL
-360 IISCQSKIDNIEI
+360 ITSCQSKIENIEI
-373 QENFDFELL
+373 QENLNFQLL
-382 AETWKE
+382 SDTLKV

-399 KNEQLLEL
+399 KNEQLSEL
-407 RKKLNN
+407 RKKLTN

-425 ILKSSSIKDN
+425 IRKSVTIKDK
-435 LQEVKDKETEL
+435 LKEVKGKEDEL
-446 EENRENNK
+446 NEKRDNNK
-454 KKKEEIQDL
+454 KKQQEIQDL

-489 VELDTDNKNYI
+489 VTLDTDNRNYI

-511 IKDISE
+511 IRDISE

-532 FSDNKQKSVKP
+532 FADNKQQLIKP

-589 YCNLSYGKKAWD
+589 YCNLSYGKENNQ
-601 DKTDKNGVEIKSKY
+601 TV
-615 ATFEIKK
+615 ATFELRK
-622 NIGKSELFKSY
+622 NNGKSELVRLSSK
-633 NIEKPYNYLF
+633 EKPYKYLF
-643 KEIYFFSEKTEEE
+643 KEIYQFTQKREDEIKS
-656 LKTECQIYHY
+656 ECQIYHY

-687 FTSNLQKQIESHFNI
+687 FTSNLQKQIESHFGI
-702 TSNNQKTKLGL
+702 TSNTEKTKLGL

-740 LMKLIS
+740 LMTLIK
-746 DNDKLHFDNMK
+746 DKDQLHFDNMK

>member
-1 VYSRYFIAPIYKLA
+1 
-15 VSVANRKNRQ
+15 
-25 TKPKKQ
+25 
-31 ELMLIKLNNFTHKS
+31 MLIKLNNFTHKS

-73 MAIGIK
+73 IAIGIK
-79 DEFLKDMSKKPEN
+79 DEFLKDASKKPAN

-118 ASFGKGGVDI
+118 ASFGKSGVDI

-148 DTYIAKLRK
+148 DTGIAKLRK

-177 RKSKEESV
+177 RKSKDESV
-185 ERVIELYKKD
+185 ERVIEHYKKD
-195 FQDAKKIEAD
+195 FLDAIKIESD
-205 ENKLIKINGDN
+205 EEKLIKINGDN

-232 LSKIQTTLIEEV
+232 LSKIQSTLIEEV

-283 AGNLDFSDVK
+283 SGKLDFSDVK
-293 SKIAQYKENKK
+293 SKIAQYKENKR
-304 HKAKEKLKQFREQL
+304 HKATEKLKQFREQFQSL
-318 QNLFESI
+318 LESI
-325 KAIEKE
+325 KTIEKE
-331 SKTYTTNIGNEI
+331 SKTYITNIGNDI
-343 EKYFSSISEK
+343 EQHFSAISAK
-353 KQTIETL
+353 KNTIETL
-360 IISCQSKIDNIEI
+360 ITSCQSKIDNIEI

-382 AETWKE
+382 VGTLKE
-388 IEESISTISKT
+388 LEESISNISKT
-399 KNEQLLEL
+399 KNDQLFEL

-425 ILKSSSIKDN
+425 ILQSATIKDK
-435 LQEVKDKETEL
+435 LQEVKDKEIDLKEK
-446 EENRENNK
+446 RENNK
-454 KKKEEIQDL
+454 KKQQEIQDL

-489 VELDTDNKNYI
+489 VEPDTDNKNYI
-500 IKSTNENATLT
+500 IKSNNENATLT

-532 FSDNKQKSVKP
+532 FADNKQQNVKP

-571 LLELPN
+571 LLELSN

-589 YCNLSYGKKAWD
+589 YCNLSYGKKAWE
-601 DKTDKNGVEIKSKY
+601 NNQPF
-615 ATFEIKK
+615 ATFEIRKS
-622 NIGKSELFKSY
+622 NGVSELSQLK
-633 NIEKPYNYLF
+633 NIEKPYKYLF
-643 KEIYFFSEKTEEE
+643 KEIFEFSQKREDD
-656 LKTECQIYHY
+656 LKTDCQIYHY
-666 PNVMRRIFEE
+666 PNVMRRVFEE
-676 WYGFKIGKDLN
+676 WYSFKIGRDLN
-687 FTSNLQKQIESHFNI
+687 LTSSQQDRI
-702 TSNNQKTKLGL
+702 TSELKITENREKTRLGL
-713 LIKVC
+713 L
-718 NILSHSINGSMN
+718 
-730 PQEIHQSAKY
+730 
-740 LMKLIS
+740 
-746 DNDKLHFDNMK
+746 
-757 Q
+757 

>member
-1 VYSRYFIAPIYKLA
+1 MI
-15 VSVANRKNRQ
+15 
-25 TKPKKQ
+25 T
-31 ELMLIKLNNFTHKS
+31 KLNNFTLKS

-68 KGKSS
+68 KGKS
-73 MAIGIK
+73 ALAVGIK
-79 DEFLKDMSKKPEN
+79 NEFLKDTAKKPEN
-92 LRIFDRDYISNSL
+92 IRIFDRDYISNSL

-118 ASFGKGGVDI
+118 ASFGEGGVDI
-128 ENKIKELEKLI
+128 EKKIRELEKQI

-148 DTYIAKLRK
+148 VTGIAKLRK

-177 RKSKEESV
+177 KKSNSETV
-185 ERVIELYKKD
+185 ERVIKLYQKD
-195 FQDAKKIEAD
+195 LQEAKKIEAD
-205 ENKLIKINGDN
+205 ETKLIKINGDN

-223 QNENLRPLN
+223 QHENLRPLN
-232 LSKIQTTLIEEV
+232 LSKIQTTLTDEV
-244 KVIFKE
+244 KVIFNE
-250 KFGEDISIP
+250 KFGEDITIP
-259 EFEVVQWIESGL
+259 EYEVVQWIETGL

-283 AGNLDFSDVK
+283 NGKLDYSDVK
-293 SKIAQYKENKK
+293 SKIAEYKENKR

-318 QNLFESI
+318 QSLFDSI

-331 SKTYTTNIGNEI
+331 SKTYTTNIGSDI
-343 EKYFSSISEK
+343 EQHFAAISAK
-353 KQTIETL
+353 KNTIETL
-360 IISCQSKIDNIEI
+360 IDSCQSKIDNIEI
-373 QENFDFELL
+373 EKKFDFELL
-382 AETWKE
+382 AKTLQE

-399 KNEQLLEL
+399 KNDQLFEL

-425 ILKSSSIKDN
+425 ILQSATIKDK
-435 LQEVKDKETEL
+435 LREVNYKEIDLKEKQD
-446 EENRENNK
+446 NNK
-454 KKKEEIQDL
+454 KKQQEIQYL

-474 DFVSQILND
+474 DFVSQILKD

-532 FSDNKQKSVKP
+532 FADNKQQNVKP

-577 QQIFVLTHSWED
+577 QQVFVMTHSWED
-589 YCNLSYGKKAWD
+589 FCNLSYGKKAWED
-601 DKTDKNGVEIKSKY
+601 ITDKKGIEIKSKY

-622 NIGKSELFKSY
+622 SNGKSELVKTK
-633 NIEKPYNYLF
+633 NIEKPYKYLF
-643 KEIYFFSEKTEEE
+643 KEIFEFSQKREDEI
-656 LKTECQIYHY
+656 KTECEIYHY
-666 PNVMRRIFEE
+666 PNVMRRVFEE
-676 WYGFKIGKDLN
+676 WYGFKIGEDLN
-687 FTSNLQKQIESHFNI
+687 LTSAKLGRLANDFKI
-702 TSNNQKTKLGL
+702 TDDKTKTELGVL
-713 LIKVC
+713 LKVC
-718 NILSHSINGSMN
+718 NILSHSINGSKN
-730 PQEIHQSAKY
+730 PKEIHQAANC
-740 LMKLIS
+740 LMKLIKK
-746 DNDKLHFDNMK
+746 NDPLHYERMK
-757 Q
+757 N

>member
-1 VYSRYFIAPIYKLA
+1 MI
-15 VSVANRKNRQ
+15 
-25 TKPKKQ
+25 T
-31 ELMLIKLNNFTHKS
+31 KLNNFTLKS

-68 KGKSS
+68 KGKSAI
-73 MAIGIK
+73 AIGIK
-79 DEFLKDMSKKPEN
+79 DEFLKDTTKKPEN

-105 LLENSEGKIKGVE
+105 LLENSDGKIKGVE

-148 DTYIAKLRK
+148 DTGIAKLRK

-162 IDKIHDRRKGEANIQ
+162 IDKIHDSRKGEANIQ
-177 RKSKEESV
+177 RKSKDESV

-195 FQDAKKIEAD
+195 FQDAKKIESD
-205 ENKLIKINGDN
+205 EEKLIKINGDN

-223 QNENLRPLN
+223 QNENLRPIN
-232 LSKIQTTLIEEV
+232 LSKIQTNLIEEV

-259 EFEVVQWIESGL
+259 EYEVVQWIESGL
-271 KLHKEGDNCKFC
+271 NLHKEGDKCKFC
-283 AGNLDFSDVK
+283 EGKLDFSDVK
-293 SKIAQYKENKK
+293 SKITQYKENKR
-304 HKAKEKLKQFREQL
+304 HKATEKLKQFREQL
-318 QNLFESI
+318 QSLLESI

-331 SKTYTTNIGNEI
+331 SKTYTINIGNEI
-343 EKYFSSISEK
+343 EQHFTAISAK
-353 KQTIETL
+353 KNTIETL
-360 IISCQSKIDNIEI
+360 ITSCQSKIDSIEI
-373 QENFDFELL
+373 QENFDFKLL
-382 AETWKE
+382 AETLKE
-388 IEESISTISKT
+388 LEESISTILKT

-407 RKKLNN
+407 RKKLIN

-425 ILKSSSIKDN
+425 ILKSTTIKVK
-435 LQEVKDKETEL
+435 LQEVKDKEIDLKEK
-446 EENRENNK
+446 RDNNK
-454 KKKEEIQDL
+454 KKQEEIQDL

-532 FSDNKQKSVKP
+532 FADNKQQNVKP

-564 ILELMKN
+564 ILELIKN
-571 LLELPN
+571 LLELSN
-577 QQIFVLTHSWED
+577 QQIFVLTHSWDD
-589 YCNLSYGKKAWD
+589 YCNLSYNLENKQD
-601 DKTDKNGVEIKSKY
+601 V
-615 ATFEIKK
+615 ATFELRKTNGISNLVKLSSK
-622 NIGKSELFKSY
+622 
-633 NIEKPYNYLF
+633 EKPYNYLF
-643 KEIYFFSEKTEEE
+643 KEIYDFSEKSEEDI
-656 LKTECQIYHY
+656 KNECQIYHY

-676 WYGFKIGKDLN
+676 WYSFKVGKN
-687 FTSNLQKQIESHFNI
+687 VKFTSNIQNQIASVFNI
-702 TSNNQKTKLGL
+702 TSNSEKAKLGV

-730 PQEIHQSAKY
+730 PQEIHKSAKY
-740 LMKLIS
+740 LMRLIQ
-746 DNDKLHFDNMK
+746 DKDKLHFDNMK
-757 Q
+757 N

>member
-1 VYSRYFIAPIYKLA
+1 MI
-15 VSVANRKNRQ
+15 
-25 TKPKKQ
+25 T
-31 ELMLIKLNNFTHKS
+31 KLNNFTLKS

-68 KGKSS
+68 KGKSAI
-73 MAIGIK
+73 AIGIK
-79 DEFLKDMSKKPEN
+79 DEFLKDATKKPEN

-105 LLENSEGKIKGVE
+105 LLENSDGKIKGVE

-148 DTYIAKLRK
+148 DTGIAKLRK

-162 IDKIHDRRKGEANIQ
+162 IDKIHDSRKGEANIQ
-177 RKSKEESV
+177 RKSKDESV

-205 ENKLIKINGDN
+205 EEKLIKINGDN

-223 QNENLRPLN
+223 QNENLRPIN
-232 LSKIQTTLIEEV
+232 LSKIQTNLIEEV

-259 EFEVVQWIESGL
+259 EYEVVQWIESGL
-271 KLHKEGDNCKFC
+271 NLHKEGDKCKFC
-283 AGNLDFSDVK
+283 EGKLDFSDVK
-293 SKIAQYKENKK
+293 SKITQYKENKR
-304 HKAKEKLKQFREQL
+304 HKATEKLKQFREQL
-318 QNLFESI
+318 QSLLESI

-331 SKTYTTNIGNEI
+331 SKTYTINIGNEI
-343 EKYFSSISEK
+343 EQHFTAISAK
-353 KQTIETL
+353 KNTIETL
-360 IISCQSKIDNIEI
+360 ITSCQSKIDSIEI
-373 QENFDFELL
+373 QENFDFKLL
-382 AETWKE
+382 AETLKE
-388 IEESISTISKT
+388 LEESISTILKT

-407 RKKLNN
+407 RKKLIN

-425 ILKSSSIKDN
+425 ILKSTTIKVK
-435 LQEVKDKETEL
+435 LQEVKDKEIDLKEK
-446 EENRENNK
+446 RDNNK
-454 KKKEEIQDL
+454 KKQEEIKDL

-532 FSDNKQKSVKP
+532 FADNKQQNVKP

-564 ILELMKN
+564 ILELIKN
-571 LLELPN
+571 LLELSN
-577 QQIFVLTHSWED
+577 QQIFVLTHSWDD
-589 YCNLSYGKKAWD
+589 YCNLSYNLENKQD
-601 DKTDKNGVEIKSKY
+601 V
-615 ATFEIKK
+615 ATFELRKTNGISNLVKLSSK
-622 NIGKSELFKSY
+622 
-633 NIEKPYNYLF
+633 EKPYNYLF
-643 KEIYFFSEKTEEE
+643 KEIYDFSEKSEEDI
-656 LKTECQIYHY
+656 KNECQIYHY

-676 WYGFKIGKDLN
+676 WYSFKVGKN
-687 FTSNLQKQIESHFNI
+687 VKFTSNIQNQIASVFNI
-702 TSNNQKTKLGL
+702 TSNSEKAKLGV

-730 PQEIHQSAKY
+730 PQEIHKSAKY
-740 LMKLIS
+740 LMRLIQ
-746 DNDKLHFDNMK
+746 DKDKLHFDNMK
-757 Q
+757 N

>member
-1 VYSRYFIAPIYKLA
+1 MI
-15 VSVANRKNRQ
+15 
-25 TKPKKQ
+25 T
-31 ELMLIKLNNFTHKS
+31 KLNNFTLKS

-68 KGKSS
+68 KGKSAI
-73 MAIGIK
+73 AIGIK
-79 DEFLKDMSKKPEN
+79 DEFLKDTTKKPEN
-92 LRIFDRDYISNSL
+92 LRIFDRDYISKSL
-105 LLENSEGKIKGVE
+105 LLENSEDKIKGVE
-118 ASFGKGGVDI
+118 ASFSKGDVDI
-128 ENKIKELEKLI
+128 EIKIKELEKLI

-148 DTYIAKLRK
+148 DTGIAKLRK

-162 IDKIHDRRKGEANIQ
+162 IDKIHDSRKGEANIQ
-177 RKSKEESV
+177 RKSKDESV

-205 ENKLIKINGDN
+205 EEKLIKINGDN

-223 QNENLRPLN
+223 QNENLRPIN
-232 LSKIQTTLIEEV
+232 LSKIQTNLIEEV

-259 EFEVVQWIESGL
+259 EYEVVQWIETGL
-271 KLHKEGDNCKFC
+271 KLHKDGDNCKFC
-283 AGNLDFSDVK
+283 EGKLDYSDVK
-293 SKIAQYKENKK
+293 SKIAEFKENKR
-304 HKAKEKLKQFREQL
+304 HKATEKLKQFREQL

-343 EKYFSSISEK
+343 EQHFSSISEK

-360 IISCQSKIDNIEI
+360 IISCQSKIDNIEV

-382 AETWKE
+382 AETLKE
-388 IEESISTISKT
+388 LEVSISTISKT

-425 ILKSSSIKDN
+425 ILQSATIKDK

-446 EENRENNK
+446 KEKRENNK
-454 KKKEEIQDL
+454 KKQQEIQDL

-532 FSDNKQKSVKP
+532 FADNKQQSVKP

-554 SSMDDSNKFY
+554 SSMDDLNKFY

-571 LLELPN
+571 LLELSN

-589 YCNLSYGKKAWD
+589 YCNLSYGRKAWE

-615 ATFEIKK
+615 ATFEIRKS
-622 NIGKSELFKSY
+622 NGKSELIKSK
-633 NIEKPYNYLF
+633 NNDKPYKYLF
-643 KEIYFFSEKTEEE
+643 KEIYKFSQKNEGQAT
-656 LKTECQIYHY
+656 TECEIFHY
-666 PNVMRRIFEE
+666 PNVIRRVFEE
-676 WYGFKIGKDLN
+676 WYSFKIGEDLN
-687 FTSNLQKQIESHFNI
+687 LTSAQLGRLANDFKI
-702 TSNNQKTKLGL
+702 TNDKSKTELGVL
-713 LIKVC
+713 LKVC
-718 NILSHSINGSMN
+718 NILSHSINGSKN

-740 LMKLIS
+740 LMQIIK
-746 DNDKLHFDNMK
+746 DNDPLHYERMK
-757 Q
+757 N